1 MIIFILR
8 RLLLL
13 IITLFLLSLVAF
25 SLSYFTPH
33 APLQG
38 ASLWD
43 AYRFFFSGMAQFD
56 FGVSSING
64 EPISGQ
70 LLSVF
75 PATMELCILAF
86 VLALLIGIP
95 LGITAGV
102 MRGKWPDVTIST
114 LALLGFSIPIFW
126 LALLL
131 MLFFSLQ
138 LGWLPVSGRID
149 LLYQLKPVTG
159 FTLVDAWLSHSP
171 YRHEMIVS
179 ALKHMVLPIAALAV
193 APTTEVIRLMR
204 ISTDDVLSK
213 NYVKAAATRGL
224 SRFTIIR
231 RHVLHNALP
240 PIIPQLG
247 LQFSTMLTL
256 AMITEVVFNWPGL
269 GRWLVNAIRQQ
280 DYAAIS
286 AGVMVAGS
294 LVIVVNVLSD
304 ILGAMLN
311 PLKHKEWYAFR

>member
-13 IITLFLLSLVAF
+13 IITLFLLSLVSF

-43 AYRFFFSGMAQFD
+43 AYRFFFTGLLQFD

-64 EPISGQ
+64 EAINGQ

-86 VLALLIGIP
+86 IFALLVGIP

-102 MRGKWPDVTIST
+102 MRGKWPDVAIST
-114 LALLGFSIPIFW
+114 LALLGFSIPVFW

-159 FTLVDAWLSHSP
+159 FELIDAWLSNSP
-171 YRHEMIVS
+171 YRHEMLVS
-179 ALKHMVLPIAALAV
+179 AVKHMILPIAALAV

-204 ISTDDVLSK
+204 ISTDEILGK
-213 NYVKAAATRGL
+213 NYIKAAATRGL
-224 SRFTIIR
+224 SRFAVIR

-256 AMITEVVFNWPGL
+256 AMITEMVFNWPGL
-269 GRWLVNAIRQQ
+269 GRWMINAIRQQ

-304 ILGAMLN
+304 ILGAILN